1 MACFRAIVRLDAPS
15 QGEGTMIRS
24 IAIENV
30 RGIKN
35 ATFSLDII
43 PNKPSLLVAPN
54 GFGKSS
60 LTAAF
65 GALKSKRM
73 ELAKEQFHLGDE
85 SLTPKLTLTIKQ
97 NGQAFALIA
106 DSNSNAI
113 AGLFDVHVITS
124 RLRAKSTKHNMGRFT
139 TATAS
144 LEISELELVRTIP
157 HKAQHVYD
165 VTAMRARFGSSGKA
179 FRNLDKTL
187 ESPVLADS
195 LIDLYGL
202 MDKVAGIRIQK
213 DITEMIALLQEQ
225 TGTADDIR
233 TWAAGTI
240 AQRLEAIEA
249 VRELADLLAMVA
261 SPGQNRIDS
270 LLSGLQIVL
279 TYIEEKKVFK
289 DACKY
294 LSYINEKESF
304 EDIIRAFGATW
315 KNVKPIA
322 RKGSLVVSFPSAI
335 HISNGQR
342 DSLSF
347 AAELRKIERSISS
360 RDTILV
366 IDEVFDYLD
375 DANLVAVQ
383 YYITRLIKKIRE
395 KQRIVYPLILTH
407 LNPYYF
413 KNFTFASQKIY
424 FLKKSKPAINMDFRA
439 LIAKREDASIKNEIN
454 RHYLHYDPSS
464 VDVRAQFKTLGLSE
478 AWGDSIAFQKHT
490 EAEWTKYVNQ
500 SENYDPFA
508 VCCFVR
514 VRIEKIVHDEIQD
527 PVLKSEFLNT
537 FKTKKKLDLAV
548 ANGVDVDDTLYLLG
562 IIYNEGMHVHEN
574 VDDNSPIVSKLE
586 NQTIRHM
593 LIESVKS

>member
-1 MACFRAIVRLDAPS
+1 
-15 QGEGTMIRS
+15 MIRS